1 MEGRETLSLC
11 RIFESAARGGNLRV
25 ASAERVMKKAKLFR
39 YFLAASLLPVAA
51 WADDTGQAIVV
62 TATRVATPVRNVP
75 AGITVITK
83 ADMQARGYTT
93 LAQALNAVP
102 GLGVVQS
109 GGPGNAASVFIR
121 GSNSED
127 VLVLLDGVPVND
139 PSEAN
144 GGFNFGIYTL
154 SDVARIEVVRGAMSG
169 LYGSNAIGGV
179 INIITV
185 QGGGAPKA
193 SIEMA
198 GGFPSQGQGS
208 ATISGSTGKFDYAL
222 SGGLDEESGFDATP
236 KRMSVYAGVKD
247 PFRSKMGSVNLGYSV
262 VPGTRVYVVAR
273 AQQTDAG
280 FPNLGYPIY
289 DDHNEF
295 DKNTNYFG
303 KLGVASE
310 LFNGRLS
317 TDLFVAR
324 VQNEL
329 HYTNLLDAVDPNGA
343 QANDV
348 YHGTRTDMQWNNTV
362 HLPDAGISSLSSVM
376 FGAEYIN
383 DSAKENVNEAYGGYP
398 YTQAV
403 DHAQHTWA
411 GHVGAQT
418 TLLNR
423 LTLTAALRDDAVS
436 SFGNAVTWRTGGVL
450 AVPEADLRFK
460 ASYGTGFLAPSLF
473 DLYGK
478 DSYGYSG
485 NPNLKAEYSSGFEA
499 GPEFEIPLSGPDSF
513 INLSA
518 TYFQSSIRDLITF
531 VELPPNEEVPPHYYT
546 STEAN
551 IGRANLNGVETEAVL
566 SPAPWLTADF
576 TYTRTRAVNAETGAA
591 LLRRPQNVAAAT
603 LTIVPAPG
611 FSITPQVQ
619 YVGRFDDYL
628 YANNGYPVGTGS
640 SDPGTIVNLTASY
653 RLNDK
658 FTLFAVGK
666 NILNSNFEAVNGL
679 QIPGASL
686 LLGVRATIQ

>member
-1 MEGRETLSLC
+1 
-11 RIFESAARGGNLRV
+11 
-25 ASAERVMKKAKLFR
+25 MKMAKLFR
-39 YFLAASLLPVAA
+39 YFLVASLLPVAA
-51 WADDTGQAIVV
+51 WADDAGQAIIV

-83 ADMQARGYTT
+83 ADMRARGYTT

-102 GLGVVQS
+102 GLGVAQS
-109 GGPGNAASVFIR
+109 GGPGNVASVFIR
-121 GSNSED
+121 GSSSED

-144 GGFNFGIYTL
+144 GAFNFGIYTL

-179 INIITV
+179 INIITI

-280 FPNLGYPIY
+280 FPDLGYPIY

-303 KLGVASE
+303 KLGVTSE

-329 HYTNLLDAVDPNGA
+329 DYTNLLDAADPNGA

-348 YHGTRTDMQWNNTV
+348 YHGMRTDAQWNNTV

-383 DSAKENVNEAYGGYP
+383 DSAKENVNEAYYGYP
-398 YTQAV
+398 YTAVV

-411 GHVGAQT
+411 GHAGAQT
-418 TLLNR
+418 TLFNR

-436 SFGNAVTWRTGGVL
+436 SFGNAVTWRAGGVL
-450 AVPEADLRFK
+450 AVPEADMRLK

-473 DLYGK
+473 DLYGQ
-478 DSYGYSG
+478 DSYGYAG
-485 NPNLKAEYSSGFEA
+485 NPNLQAEYSSGFEA
-499 GPEFEIPLSGPDSF
+499 GPEFELPLSAPDSF
-513 INLSA
+513 VNLSA
-518 TYFQSSIRDLITF
+518 TYFQSSIRDLIAFT
-531 VELPPNEEVPPHYYT
+531 ETSPIT
-546 STEAN
+546 STEEN

-566 SPAPWLTADF
+566 SPAPWLTVDF
-576 TYTRTRAVNAETGAA
+576 TYTYTRAVNAETGAA
-591 LLRRPQNVAAAT
+591 LLRRPQNAAAMT
-603 LTIVPAPG
+603 LTIVPAAG
-611 FSITPQVQ
+611 LSITPQVQ

-628 YANNGYPVGTGS
+628 YANNGYPIGTGS
-640 SDPGTIVNLTASY
+640 ADPGTIVSLTASY

-686 LLGVRATIQ
+686 LLGARATIQ